1 MAAPRRDRGDF
12 NRRGTKKGLDGPAIR
27 YMPFEIKE
35 LFEAGPP
42 LRSFASVGAPA
53 GAAAGTDDADAVG
66 AGAGAAADGA
76 DDADAA
82 SRSHSLLSGVSSF
95 VDHFE
100 RGPPPPPPP
109 PPLTL
114 DEIIVARKDAR
125 RARVVAKQKAAAAA
139 WAPQTNPKASVNA
152 LATIFVGRLSPTVDE
167 RQLAREF
174 SEFGEVVFVRIVRN
188 EKGKSRRYGFVEFAR
203 ETDVKVRV
211 RAGVVGDQGTVTLTP
226 PLPPPPLPPHTPPN
240 S

>member
-27 YMPFEIKE
+27 YMPHDIKE

-42 LRSFASVGAPA
+42 LRPFAAVAESGVVAGAGDVGAA
-53 GAAAGTDDADAVG
+53 GG
-66 AGAGAAADGA
+66 AGAGADAGEGTGAVADA
-76 DDADAA
+76 STDDVDDASNA
-82 SRSHSLLSGVSSF
+82 HSLLTGVSSF
-95 VDHFE
+95 ADLFE

-109 PPLTL
+109 PPRSL
-114 DEIIVARKDAR
+114 DEIVVARKEAR

-139 WAPQTNPKASVNA
+139 WTPQTNPKASVNA
-152 LATIFVGRLSPTVDE
+152 LATIFVGRLTPAVDE

-174 SEFGEVVFVRIVRN
+174 SEFGEVVFARIVRN

-203 ETDVKVRV
+203 ESDVKVRV
-211 RAGVVGDQGTVTLTP
+211 CGAFARARAWPTEAIA
-226 PLPPPPLPPHTPPN
+226 
-240 S
+240 